1 MSTLYSYFLLSCTI
15 FLHIN
20 LENMMMYHNDF
31 TQQPKEFKPNVH
43 CGNWQLDIRIGK
55 SILWKNS
62 EIQME
67 TRMWIGECL
76 NCKVHTSARERMNY
90 ACSWSHLC
98 MSERLPWHVTV
109 KHNTSH
115 AGYVMFLSI
124 TSKSKP
130 FLMLKSVFRQH
141 CFNTGPL
148 FYWPQDQN
156 GFKIYFLFGLYS
168 ILLLFR

>member
-1 MSTLYSYFLLSCTI
+1 MRCTIMILHNSQKSLHPMSTVGTD
-15 FLHIN
+15 N
-20 LENMMMYHNDF
+20 LTPDLVKSF
-31 TQQPKEFKPNVH
+31 
-43 CGNWQLDIRIGK
+43 CGQ
-55 SILWKNS
+55 NS

-109 KHNTSH
+109 KHNTTH
-115 AGYVMFLSI
+115 AGYVTFLSI
-124 TSKSKP
+124 TLKSKP

-141 CFNTGPL
+141 CFNTGPFFIGHRIKMDLKLIFCSVCIQYFCYSSKPCLGNPL
-148 FYWPQDQN
+148 F
-156 GFKIYFLFGLYS
+156 S
-168 ILLLFR
+168 

>member
-1 MSTLYSYFLLSCTI
+1 
-15 FLHIN
+15 
-20 LENMMMYHNDF
+20 MMYHNDF
-31 TQQPKEFKPNVH
+31 TQQPKEFTPNVH
-43 CGNWQLDIRIGK
+43 FGNWQLDTQFGK
-55 SILWKNS
+55 SILRKNS

-76 NCKVHTSARERMNY
+76 NCKLHTSARERMNY

-109 KHNTSH
+109 KHNTAH

-130 FLMLKSVFRQH
+130 FLILKSVFRQH
-141 CFNTGPL
+141 CFNTGP
-148 FYWPQDQN
+148 F
-156 GFKIYFLFGLYS
+156 S
-168 ILLLFR
+168 IGHRIKMDLKFVWFVFNTFVIQVNLALAILCLVSF